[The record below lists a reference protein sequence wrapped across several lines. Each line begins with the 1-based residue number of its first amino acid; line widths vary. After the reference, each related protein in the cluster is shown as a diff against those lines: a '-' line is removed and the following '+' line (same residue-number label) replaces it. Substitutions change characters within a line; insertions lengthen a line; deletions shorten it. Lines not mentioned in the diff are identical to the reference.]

1 MELTLASINTAKEG
15 HIYLNHASS
24 HFLQDSTCLVSTQ
37 EALTAR
43 ATTAYRPPPLLF
55 ETIQHTLGS
64 TCGITLIAKVFKVVW
79 PKRLSHLQQVLIC
92 WLVIVPVEFCVIPG
106 GI

>member
-15 HIYLNHASS
+15 HIDLNHASS
-24 HFLQDSTCLVSTQ
+24 HFLQDSTCLVSTR

-43 ATTAYRPPPLLF
+43 ATTAYWPPPLLF
-55 ETIQHTLGS
+55 ETIEHTLGAAV
-64 TCGITLIAKVFKVVW
+64 IAKVFKVVW
-79 PKRLSHLQQVLIC
+79 PKRLSHLQQVLIF
-92 WLVIVPVEFCVIPG
+92 WLVIVPVELCVIPG